1 MNGILV
7 ICCDQK
13 NLLMIKEVLFKLKSQ
28 NIFYVENIDKAKK
41 MMLEQHF
48 ELIIVDSTLSSKNY
62 IDFVKNVIKVTNSQV
77 LLMLKSEFYELE
89 QMGIYTLAKPYNR
102 TTLFN
107 VLRMCSVSIRN
118 INKVKNEINKLQ
130 KRLVAL
136 KLVNQAKLIL
146 IQKFNMNE
154 DEAHHFIE
162 KKAMDYQTTKI
173 IIAKKIINKYG

>member
-77 LLMLKSEFYELE
+77 LLMLKSEFYENIAYELE
-89 QMGIYTLAKPYNR
+89 QMGICVVFQL
-102 TTLFN
+102 
-107 VLRMCSVSIRN
+107 
-118 INKVKNEINKLQ
+118 E
-130 KRLVAL
+130 
-136 KLVNQAKLIL
+136 IL
-146 IQKFNMNE
+146 IK
-154 DEAHHFIE
+154 
-162 KKAMDYQTTKI
+162 
-173 IIAKKIINKYG
+173 

>member
-13 NLLMIKEVLFKLKSQ
+13 ICVLKEVLFKLKSQ
-28 NIFYVENIDKAKK
+28 NIFMSKILIKLK

-77 LLMLKSEFYELE
+77 LLMLKANFMKNIAYELE

-118 INKVKNEINKLQ
+118 INK
-130 KRLVAL
+130 
-136 KLVNQAKLIL
+136 
-146 IQKFNMNE
+146 
-154 DEAHHFIE
+154 
-162 KKAMDYQTTKI
+162 
-173 IIAKKIINKYG
+173 